1 MKKTVI
7 IVGGSGKIGSFIT
20 NYLSKKN
27 EFEIL
32 IIDKFKPKFNN
43 FDKFIKFDLLNFRKY
58 KKLKSEILKKHKSI
72 DILINCA
79 AMVGTN
85 QDKGWS
91 KDFEFQSVLSWQK
104 CLDTNLTSIFLIIQ
118 TLLSLLK
125 KSKNPKIINI
135 SSIYG
140 FTAPRFEIYKN
151 TKIKNQLAY
160 AVSKAGVIQ
169 LTKWFSSYLDKKFS
183 INTIS
188 FGGLSGKYMKKNFK
202 QNYSKYTLK
211 KRMLKLED
219 VIPAINYLISSE
231 YITGQ
236 NIIVDGGWS
245 VY

>member
-1 MKKTVI
+1 MRKTVI
-7 IVGGSGKIGSFIT
+7 IVGGSGKIGGFIS

-27 EFEIL
+27 KFEIV
-32 IIDKFKPKFNN
+32 IIDKVKPKDNK
-43 FDKFIKFDLLNFRKY
+43 FDKFIKFDLLNFKKY
-58 KKLKSEILKKHKSI
+58 KNLKSEILKKYKSI

-85 QDKGWS
+85 QDKGWR
-91 KDFEFQSVLSWQK
+91 KGFEFQSVLSWQK

-151 TKIKNQLAY
+151 SKIKNQLAY

-169 LTKWFSSYLDKKFS
+169 LTKWLSSYLDKKFS

-188 FGGLSGKYMKKNFK
+188 FGGLSDKYMKKSFK
-202 QNYSKYTLK
+202 QNYSKHTFK

-219 VIPAINYLISSE
+219 VIPSIDYLISSE

>member
-58 KKLKSEILKKHKSI
+58 KKLKSEILKKYKSI

-104 CLDTNLTSIFLIIQ
+104 MS
-118 TLLSLLK
+118 
-125 KSKNPKIINI
+125 
-135 SSIYG
+135 
-140 FTAPRFEIYKN
+140 
-151 TKIKNQLAY
+151 
-160 AVSKAGVIQ
+160 
-169 LTKWFSSYLDKKFS
+169 
-183 INTIS
+183 
-188 FGGLSGKYMKKNFK
+188 
-202 QNYSKYTLK
+202 
-211 KRMLKLED
+211 
-219 VIPAINYLISSE
+219 
-231 YITGQ
+231 
-236 NIIVDGGWS
+236 
-245 VY
+245 